1 MEFFIRRVRQ
11 IKIAMIF
18 KACLY
23 RIMDNVF
30 NAEHNPLT
38 QWAQIKH
45 LGKNSI
51 SPGEAHSC

>member
-1 MEFFIRRVRQ
+1 MRQ
-11 IKIAMIF
+11 VKIAMIF

-38 QWAQIKH
+38 Q
-45 LGKNSI
+45 
-51 SPGEAHSC
+51 

>member
-11 IKIAMIF
+11 VKIAMIF

-23 RIMDNVF
+23 IGLVDNVF

-45 LGKNSI
+45 LGKNLYQ
-51 SPGEAHSC
+51 PR